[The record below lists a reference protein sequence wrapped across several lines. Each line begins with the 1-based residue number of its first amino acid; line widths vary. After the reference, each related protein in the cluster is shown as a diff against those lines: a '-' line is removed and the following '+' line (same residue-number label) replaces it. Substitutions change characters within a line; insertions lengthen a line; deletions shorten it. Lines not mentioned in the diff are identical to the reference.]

1 MLAMFSIMGAFRTA
15 PELIHVLRNYGLF
28 HSVCVPRWVIL
39 RSITW
44 LLIEQNCETFS
55 LDKKLFRLTHERGE
69 KPAYRL
75 FLVELCSDLYYS
87 LMYYATHVLIDSND
101 DKKFGFAMNYSFS
114 SELVRWILI
123 WHSNVIAFELNFQL
137 DHRQVLKISFRHP
150 MSVGSES
157 KTFFNTKSPLN
168 HFSRDG

>member
-1 MLAMFSIMGAFRTA
+1 MDCSTPSAFQGELSYDQSPGVLKNRTA
-15 PELIHVLRNYGLF
+15 RLF
-28 HSVCVPRWVIL
+28 HLIRNCSVWLTSVA
-39 RSITW
+39 RSRRIG
-44 LLIEQNCETFS
+44 CFS
-55 LDKKLFRLTHERGE
+55 LNFVAIYIIRL
-69 KPAYRL
+69 
-75 FLVELCSDLYYS
+75 CI
-87 LMYYATHVLIDSND
+87 MQHVLIDSSD